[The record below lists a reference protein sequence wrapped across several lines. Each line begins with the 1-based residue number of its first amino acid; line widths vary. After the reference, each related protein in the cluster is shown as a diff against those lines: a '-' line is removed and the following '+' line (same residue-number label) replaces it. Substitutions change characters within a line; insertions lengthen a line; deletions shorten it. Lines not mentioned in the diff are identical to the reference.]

1 MPLARLL
8 LITLL
13 TLFSAVAL
21 ANEGGEGGE
30 GGEGAEAAKPTG
42 PVISYYAL
50 EPDIITNYLSDSKTL
65 GYVRL
70 TVDLMAAS
78 EEDKN
83 LLKLHDPLIRDVII
97 RILGSKNSAQI
108 KSLASREEL
117 RKECE
122 TRVNDL
128 LEKEAGKRAV
138 KELLFTKFLYQ

>member
-21 ANEGGEGGE
+21 ANEGGEGG
-30 GGEGAEAAKPTG
+30 GEGAEAKPTG
-42 PVISYYAL
+42 PVISYYSL

-78 EEDKN
+78 EEDNN